1 MVHGPSSH
9 SPEPVNNLFIPNLSL
24 HWHGADEQ
32 STRPPPPTE
41 TERGEGERQ
50 AVGVEASERMGG
62 GGGDELSAQPR
73 RQPRGGSRRWS
84 SRGRQPGRQ
93 QKAAPRRPGRRPKA
107 EGVRCRPMVACSKW
121 QSARSARSPGG
132 DGDDREAGARL
143 DGIDRNDDDLDRN
156 DDDLQMTTAR
166 WLRGWWR
173 GRRQ

>member
-1 MVHGPSSH
+1 
-9 SPEPVNNLFIPNLSL
+9 
-24 HWHGADEQ
+24 
-32 STRPPPPTE
+32 PTE

-73 RQPRGGSRRWS
+73 RRPRGGSRRWS

-93 QKAAPRRPGRRPKA
+93 QKAAPRRPGRRLKA
-107 EGVRCRPMVACSKW
+107 EGVRCRPMVACSKR

-132 DGDDREAGARL
+132 DGDDSEAGARL